1 MMYTEKQ
8 KDEFK
13 LKFIQTRRYQVALFV
28 PLVGTREVSRQRP
41 EPQPLSQVRGG
52 AQLSVEPNA

>member
-13 LKFIQTRRYQVALFV
+13 LKFIQTRRYQVPCLCRWSARAKYLGKGLSPNHCPKCGVAL
-28 PLVGTREVSRQRP
+28 S
-41 EPQPLSQVRGG
+41 SQ
-52 AQLSVEPNA
+52 